1 MMVANAGTVSIAVFL
16 HTLRFKKLINPRL
29 GFLIYAAMFAAP
41 FAGLVGLAPVLVREW
56 PVMALA
62 TFGLALNFCGRRV
75 WVPAQAAIGALL
87 LATRG
92 GLLRDWTGGGAA
104 YGGAPAA

>member
-56 PVMALA
+56 
-62 TFGLALNFCGRRV
+62 R
-75 WVPAQAAIGALL
+75 
-87 LATRG
+87 
-92 GLLRDWTGGGAA
+92 
-104 YGGAPAA
+104 